1 MSESIVINSA
11 KDRAQSVCQIKNFV
25 LGIDEEVTT
34 IFFSKFEVKISTK
47 HVKTHLEVSY
57 DMYSLLNQ

>member
-1 MSESIVINSA
+1 MSESLVINTA
-11 KDRAQSVCQIKNFV
+11 NDRVQYVCQIKKFA
-25 LGIDEEVTT
+25 LGIDLEVTS

-47 HVKTHLEVSY
+47 HVKTHLEVFY